1 MNEPGILLSVIV
13 PVYNVETYIAKTLDS
28 ILEIDPGG
36 PLEVIAVD
44 DGSKDGSLEILRE
57 YEGKDSRVRVVTGE
71 NGGVSR
77 ARNRGIEAARGR
89 YLTFVDGDDTAV
101 PGFFREAIREM
112 EQGGYG
118 IAEVTTL
125 FLEDGKLVKVY
136 PGREKIPGGRLEC
149 GNREELLE
157 LFLGPT
163 ETIVFSSCGKVF
175 SRELV
180 GETRFP
186 EGVRIGE
193 DEKFTFD
200 LLMKEPKV
208 LILDMDANNY
218 FIRESS
224 AMHSGYAEKGWDA
237 IAVMDEMEK
246 AADSPRVLQL
256 IRKRKTDV
264 WVKIYNTAKMTGQD
278 PGRAL
283 QAIRGTDL
291 KAIRESLSGKE
302 RAKLVLLQRCRPL
315 YDLLLQAAG

>member
-1 MNEPGILLSVIV
+1 MSEPRILLSVIV

-28 ILEIDPGG
+28 ILEIDLDEPF
-36 PLEVIAVD
+36 EVIAVN

-57 YEGKDSRVRVVTGE
+57 YEARDSRVRVITGE

-77 ARNRGIEAARGR
+77 ARNRGIEAARGT

-118 IAEVTTL
+118 ITEGTTL

-136 PGREKIPGGRLEC
+136 PEREKIPGGRLEC

-163 ETIVFSSCGKVF
+163 EKIVFSSCGKVF
-175 SRELV
+175 SRELI

-186 EGVRIGE
+186 DGVRIGE

-208 LILDMDANNY
+208 LILDLDANNY
-218 FIRESS
+218 FIRGSS
-224 AMHSGYAEKGWDA
+224 AMHSGYVEKGWDA
-237 IAVMDEMEK
+237 IGVMDEMEK
-246 AADSPRVLQL
+246 AVDSPRILQL

-264 WVKIYNTAKMTGQD
+264 WVKIYNTAKLTGKD
-278 PGRAL
+278 PEKAL
-283 QAIRGTDL
+283 QAIRETDL
-291 KAIRESLSGKE
+291 KTIRESLSKKE
-302 RAKLVLLQRCRPL
+302 WAKLVLLQRCRPL
-315 YDLLLQAAG
+315 YDILLKTAG